1 MFSNFI
7 KILMKNLNFNPFPIL
22 RTERLLLRQLE
33 NKDAPLF
40 FEYQSNKKNFIHVD
54 MPVFTDISQT
64 YAYIKEK
71 NEAVRRNKWILWAIA
86 DINTDQIL
94 GSISIWNFNQEKE
107 KAEFGY
113 GLFPGNI
120 GKGLMK
126 ESLLRAIN
134 FGFNDLGLKTLEA
147 YTSIN
152 NVKSISLL
160 TRTNFRYDSKIK
172 EGTGI
177 LAIYKIEKKI

>member
-1 MFSNFI
+1 
-7 KILMKNLNFNPFPIL
+7 MKNLNFNPFPIL
-22 RTERLLLRQLE
+22 RTERLILRQLE
-33 NKDAPLF
+33 DKDAPLF
-40 FEYQSNKKNFIHVD
+40 FNYQSNKQNFLHVD
-54 MPVFTDISQT
+54 MTVFTDISQT

-71 NEAVRRNKWILWAIA
+71 NEAVRQNKWILWAIA
-86 DINTDQIL
+86 DISTDRIL

-113 GLFPGNI
+113 GLFPGNT

-126 ESLLRAIN
+126 EALLRAID

-152 NVKSISLL
+152 NNKSISLL
-160 TRTNFRYDSKIK
+160 KQTNFNYDSEIK
-172 EGTGI
+172 EGPAT
-177 LAIYKIEKKI
+177 LAVYIINNSTYNQTKD